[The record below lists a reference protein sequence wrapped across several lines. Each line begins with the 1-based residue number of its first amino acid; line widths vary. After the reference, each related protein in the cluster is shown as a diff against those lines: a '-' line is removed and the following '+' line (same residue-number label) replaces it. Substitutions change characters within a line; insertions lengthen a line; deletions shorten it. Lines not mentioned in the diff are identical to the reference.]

1 MLKQTLKSI
10 GLYLGIAA
18 MVLIITYML
27 LVVYFTD
34 RCNTYTYINGIDATG
49 MTSSEINDALSAV
62 SLSDYKLSIC
72 DYYGNTYDISG
83 TDIDMK
89 CNYYDSVSQVIG
101 NQNQF
106 TWLNDVMVGSSY
118 EVTPSGYN
126 YDVFKLAQTIDSL
139 EPFSDYD
146 NAKAEVSITK
156 DHGKYVLT
164 DNTRKVLDKNAAK
177 VLIASSISC
186 GENNVDLTSCY
197 SDAQYTPDQKKI
209 IDLFDHIDKFQN
221 TEFKYIDGDLER
233 IVNFNEMNRWL
244 NIDASG
250 LPYLENGRL
259 SIDDGKMQNTIEHVA
274 TIFNTEDDVIKW
286 TRKDGTIAELPY
298 KGNGYKVNTMEEAD
312 RIQEE
317 MFTGQV
323 YERSPIYAQ
332 EGLGRGNSAVGDDY
346 VEVDFEHQ
354 KMYCY
359 RDGELKLES
368 DCVTGNIRNHCN
380 TPEMVSPIYFMQKNR
395 TLHGDNY
402 DTFVYY
408 WMAFYNHYG
417 LHDATWRSSFGN
429 NIYLT
434 NGSHGCVNL
443 PKDVAG
449 ELYDLVYVG
458 MPVVLY
464 YGENQ
469 F

>member
-1 MLKQTLKSI
+1 MLKQTFKSV

-18 MVLIITYML
+18 MVLVITYML
-27 LVVYFTD
+27 LVMYFTD
-34 RCNTYTYINGIDATG
+34 RYNTYTYVNGIDATG
-49 MTSSEINDALSAV
+49 MSSVELNDALSA
-62 SLSDYKLSIC
+62 SAPEYKLIVT
-72 DYYGNTYDISG
+72 DYDGVNYEISG
-83 TDIDMK
+83 NDIGFK
-89 CNYYDSVSQVIG
+89 GNYFDALAQVKSC
-101 NQNQF
+101 QNQF
-106 TWLNDVMVGSSY
+106 TWFKDVYLGSAYEVKPSSY
-118 EVTPSGYN
+118 IFDSVELSDTINQMVP
-126 YDVFKLAQTIDSL
+126 FK
-139 EPFSDYD
+139 EYD
-146 NAKAEVSITK
+146 NEKAEVSIHK
-156 DHGKYVLT
+156 ELGKYFLI
-164 DNTRKVLDKNAAK
+164 DNTRPILDKDKAK
-177 VLIASSISC
+177 VKIQKCITS
-186 GENNVDLTSCY
+186 GESEIDLTDCY
-197 SDAQYTPDQKKI
+197 IGTSYSSEQKKL

-221 TEFKYIDGDLER
+221 TEFKYVDGNLSR
-233 IVNFNEMNRWL
+233 TLNFTEMNKWL
-244 NIDASG
+244 NINKDG
-250 LPYLENGRL
+250 MPYLQEGRL
-259 SIDDGKMQNTIEHVA
+259 SIDDGKMQNTIELVA
-274 TIFNTEDDVIKW
+274 SVFNTEDDIVEW
-286 TRKDGTIAELPY
+286 TRKDGTIAKLPY

-317 MFTGQV
+317 MFTGES

-332 EGLGRGNSAVGDDY
+332 EGLGRGNSVVGDDY

-395 TLHGDNY
+395 TLHGENY
-402 DTFVYY
+402 ETFVYY

-417 LHDATWRSSFGN
+417 LHDATWRRAFGDD
-429 NIYLT
+429 IYLT
-434 NGSHGCVNL
+434 SGSHGCVNL

>member
-10 GLYLGIAA
+10 GIYLGITA
-18 MVLIITYML
+18 MVFAITYMI

-34 RCNTYTYINGIDATG
+34 RYNTYTYVNGIDATG
-49 MTSSEINDALSAV
+49 MTSAQLNKALSDASPEYV
-62 SLSDYKLSIC
+62 LKITDYNG
-72 DYYGNTYDISG
+72 DVYEISG
-83 TDIDMK
+83 TDIELRG
-89 CNYYDSVSQVIG
+89 NYFDSLGQVKSL
-101 NQNQF
+101 QNQF
-106 TWLNDVMVGSSY
+106 TWFLDVINGSAY
-118 EVTPSGYN
+118 EIQPSSYN
-126 YDVFKLAQTIDSL
+126 YDSAKLSENLALMS
-139 EPFSDYD
+139 PFEEYD
-146 NAKAEVSITK
+146 NSKADVSLTK
-156 DHGKYVLT
+156 DHGKYVLI
-164 DNTRKVLDKNAAK
+164 DETRPILDKNQAK
-177 VLIASSISC
+177 VLIQRCIAL
-186 GENNVDLTSCY
+186 GETEFDLSQCY
-197 SDAQYTPDQKKI
+197 SDVIYTPQQKKLV
-209 IDLFDHIDKFQN
+209 DLFEHLDKFQN
-221 TEFKYIDGDLER
+221 TTFKYVDGDLVR
-233 IVNFNEMNRWL
+233 TLTYNEMNRWL
-244 NIDASG
+244 NMGTDG
-250 LPYLENGRL
+250 LPYLQDGRL
-259 SIDDGKMQNTIEHVA
+259 SIDDGKMQDTIELIA
-274 TIFNTEDDVIKW
+274 SMFNTEDDVTEW
-286 TRKDGTIAELPY
+286 TRKDGTIAKLPY

-317 MFTGQV
+317 MFTGQS
-323 YERSPIYAQ
+323 YERSPIYSQ
-332 EGLGRGNSAVGDDY
+332 EGLGRGNNAVGDDY